1 VSSEAECD
9 RQPEQLEARLLLRA
23 PRVSDA
29 AAAAA
34 AALLR
39 QKANAACASS
49 RSISPDPVIHPPEFG
64 EYRSH
69 KNHHQ
74 QSAVRIRRLSSSI
87 ATHRLAP
94 ARYASDSHLR
104 LSQYTAHTQRT
115 AREEHARER
124 VVTQPQEKSKPL
136 VCFLLSSLPL
146 VESRQPFKA
155 LMCHNGKAFVFHF
168 FTVKLG
174 GPNVTTGRLL
184 FFIFSL

>member
-1 VSSEAECD
+1 MSSEAECD

-87 ATHRLAP
+87 ASHRLAP
-94 ARYASDSHLR
+94 ARYAHTGGYRCNILR
-104 LSQYTAHTQRT
+104 FSSQSRTQTLTVHTHSADCSRR
-115 AREEHARER
+115 ACEREGCY
-124 VVTQPQEKSKPL
+124 TQPQEKSKPL
-136 VCFLLSSLPL
+136 VCFIDVAKLHVQL
-146 VESRQPFKA
+146 
-155 LMCHNGKAFVFHF
+155 
-168 FTVKLG
+168 FT
-174 GPNVTTGRLL
+174 PD
-184 FFIFSL
+184 